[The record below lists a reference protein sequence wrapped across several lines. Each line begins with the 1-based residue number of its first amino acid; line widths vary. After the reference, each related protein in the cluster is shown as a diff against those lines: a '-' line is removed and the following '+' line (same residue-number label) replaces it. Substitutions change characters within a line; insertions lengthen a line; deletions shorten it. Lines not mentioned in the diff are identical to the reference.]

1 MRACRIR
8 PPAPQSASACSSG
21 QVVFLVVPLAA
32 RILFLVLAVRI
43 VLLLAVDPVVLLF
56 HRIVGCLTGWRV
68 VQIEVRE
75 GGQTLQ
81 ERGIVLDELRRLPG
95 AAAPIEREEES

>member
-1 MRACRIR
+1 MESYLI
-8 PPAPQSASACSSG
+8 
-21 QVVFLVVPLAA
+21 
-32 RILFLVLAVRI
+32 
-43 VLLLAVDPVVLLF
+43 
-56 HRIVGCLTGWRV
+56 
-68 VQIEVRE
+68 E